1 MCGNARRF
9 LLAWG
14 SRIFSVLA
22 VVEGLFGFSVYGLLW
37 QASPAPE
44 TGIGKRSQP
53 APILGGIFRCHP
65 PSNLDQVSRDWREC
79 ICAWWENPELPEGSW
94 ARDEADCRLKA
105 SERAAGELGTFE
117 QGWSDGPDR
126 AQSVVESWKWQQT
139 RGQER
144 ELLEACMIKKG
155 YLWASTDANADE
167 SAKDVE
173 DQ

>member
-1 MCGNARRF
+1 MTLAEPLTALSVAVPPQTRSAS
-9 LLAWG
+9 LLPVKSLVTMEISMKTPKLSACC
-14 SRIFSVLA
+14 
-22 VVEGLFGFSVYGLLW
+22 GLFVLIVGC
-37 QASPAPE
+37 AD
-44 TGIGKRSQP
+44 TGGR
-53 APILGGIFRCHP
+53 
-65 PSNLDQVSRDWREC
+65 
-79 ICAWWENPELPEGSW
+79 WENPELPEGSW
-94 ARDEADCRLKA
+94 ARDEADCRLEA
-105 SERAAGELGTFE
+105 SERAAGQLETFE

-139 RGQER
+139 RRQER